1 MKIDALLGLLR
12 VRQWY
17 KNLLIFL
24 GLVFSFNLTN
34 LDLYPSFIAGYVLL
48 CLVSAVNYVINDVVD
63 REKDASHPEKMSRPL
78 PSGRVSLNEAYGMI
92 AVLLVVSF
100 VGGYYLNTKFAI
112 LLGLLFLTSQF
123 YNLVAR
129 KVIVLDLI
137 VISLNYIWRALTG
150 IALLKG
156 IPHPPVSLWFIFG
169 VFFVAL
175 LLAAGKRRGEYA
187 FLGDDAGEFRGT
199 LQSYS
204 PEMLDNLINIFSAI
218 TILFYTMYC
227 VNAPIGDSRLMV
239 TIPVVVFLIGRYIY
253 IVYNKN
259 QNVRDSS
266 RLLNDRPLLLGL
278 ALWII
283 VVMILLYTPL
293 YTSIF
298 P

>member
-1 MKIDALLGLLR
+1 MAIDGLLGLLR

-34 LDLYPSFIAGYVLL
+34 FDLYPPFITGYVLL
-48 CLVSAVNYVINDVVD
+48 CLVSGANYAINDIVD
-63 REKDASHPEKMSRPL
+63 RDKDASHPEKKNRPL
-78 PSGRVSLNEAYGMI
+78 PSGRASLNEAYGLI

-129 KVIVLDLI
+129 KVVVLDLI
-137 VISLNYIWRALTG
+137 VISSNYIWRALTG

-175 LLAAGKRRGEYA
+175 LLAAGKRRGEHA
-187 FLGDDAGEFRGT
+187 FLGDRAGEFRGT

-204 PEMLDNLINIFSAI
+204 PAMLDNLINVFSAI

-239 TIPVVVFLIGRYIY
+239 TIPVVVFIIGRYLY

-259 QNVRDSS
+259 QNVMDSS
-266 RLLNDRPLLLGL
+266 RLLDDRPLLLGV
-278 ALWII
+278 ALWIFT
-283 VVMILLYTPL
+283 VMILLYTPL
-293 YTSIF
+293 YASVF

>member
-1 MKIDALLGLLR
+1 MITGLFDILR

-34 LDLYPSFIAGYVLL
+34 LDLYSPFIAGYVLL

-63 REKDASHPEKMSRPL
+63 REKDASHPEKRSRPL
-78 PSGRVSLNEAYGMI
+78 PSGRVSITEAYGLI
-92 AVLLVVSF
+92 AVLLVTSF

-129 KVIVLDLI
+129 KVLVLDLI

-150 IALLKG
+150 IALLEG

-175 LLAAGKRRGEYA
+175 LLAAGKRRGEHA
-187 FLGDDAGEFRGT
+187 FLGDRAGEFRGT

-204 PEMLDNLINIFSAI
+204 TAMLDNLINVFSAI
-218 TILFYTMYC
+218 TLLFYTMYC

-239 TIPVVVFLIGRYIY
+239 TIPIVVFLIGRYIH
-253 IVYNKN
+253 IVYNKG

-266 RLLNDRPLLLGL
+266 RLLNDVPLLLGL
-278 ALWII
+278 SIWILA
-283 VVMILLYTPL
+283 VLILLYTPL

>member
-1 MKIDALLGLLR
+1 MAIDGLLGLLR
-12 VRQWY
+12 VKQWY

-34 LDLYPSFIAGYVLL
+34 LSLYPPFIAGYIFL
-48 CLVSAVNYVINDVVD
+48 CLVSGANYAINDVVD
-63 REKDASHPEKMSRPL
+63 RVNDASHPEKKNRPL
-78 PSGRVSLNEAYGMI
+78 PSGRVSLNEAYGLI
-92 AVLLVVSF
+92 TVLLTVSF
-100 VGGYYLNTKFAI
+100 IGGYYLNPKFAI
-112 LLGLLFLTSQF
+112 LLALLFFTSQF
-123 YNLVAR
+123 YSLVAR

-150 IALLKG
+150 IALLQG

-175 LLAAGKRRGEYA
+175 LLAAGKRRGEHA
-187 FLGDDAGEFRGT
+187 FLGDRAGEFRDT

-204 PEMLDNLINIFSAI
+204 SSMLDNLINVFSAI

-239 TIPVVVFLIGRYIY
+239 TIPFVVFIIGRYIY
-253 IVYNKN
+253 LVYNKN
-259 QNVRDSS
+259 QNVTDSS
-266 RLLNDRPLLLGL
+266 KLLDDRPLLLGVV
-278 ALWII
+278 LWILA
-283 VVMILLYTPL
+283 VMILLYTP
-293 YTSIF
+293 YYSMVF

>member
-1 MKIDALLGLLR
+1 MLITDLFDVLR

-34 LDLYPSFIAGYVLL
+34 LDLYPPFIAGYVLL

-78 PSGRVSLNEAYGMI
+78 PSGRVSLNEAYGLI

-187 FLGDDAGEFRGT
+187 FLGDRAGGFRGT

-204 PEMLDNLINIFSAI
+204 PEMLDNLINVFSAI

-266 RLLNDRPLLLGL
+266 RLLNDLPLLLGL
-278 ALWII
+278 AIWII
-283 VVMILLYTPL
+283 VVLILLYTPL